1 MVNRSYLLHF
11 ARNVLQIQDALDVR
25 VDEIEELLIPNGMF
39 RIAGV
44 YGKGEYGIVFRV
56 ETTAR
61 FSGGEAARG
70 TYALKVAHFPAQEP
84 SPVLR
89 EFEIQKE
96 FAAHHMAPAVHL
108 VDTKVTTFRNQPV
121 RFVRALMDPIQS
133 TLYDALTSVGM
144 ARRLVR
150 ALRCLIHKKYILRY
164 PTPFM
169 HADMHLRN
177 IALLKDGKTLG
188 FIDFGLSVP
197 RPAYTQ
203 FLDGIPLLAHM
214 KYASRERHPT
224 PEAVE
229 ELFQHT
235 LKIYNELFHVELEAE
250 RLRRYPEGGFHYAA
264 RGVVLHSYAWSEDLT
279 RNRTRLPSEAL
290 VRYVFPFFELPAV
303 DEAI

>member
-1 MVNRSYLLHF
+1 MSRPLLSHF
-11 ARNVLQIQDALDVR
+11 VQNVLQIRDPLDVS

-39 RIAGV
+39 RITGV

-56 ETTAR
+56 ETTSG

-70 TYALKVAHFPAQEP
+70 TYALKVAHLPAQAT
-84 SPVLR
+84 SAVLR

-96 FAAHHMAPAVHL
+96 FAEYRMAPTVHL
-108 VDTKVTTFRNQPV
+108 VDTKVAQFRGQPV
-121 RFVRALMDPIQS
+121 RFVRALMDPIRS
-133 TLYDALTSVGM
+133 TLYDALTSVAM

-150 ALRCLIHKKYILRY
+150 ALRCLIHKKYILQY
-164 PTPFM
+164 PTPYM

-203 FLDGIPLLAHM
+203 FLDGIPLMAHM
-214 KYASRERHPT
+214 KFASQERHPV
-224 PEAVE
+224 PEAME
-229 ELFQHT
+229 ELLQST
-235 LKIYNELFHVELEAE
+235 LKIYNDLFQVQLEAE
-250 RLRRYPEGGFHYAA
+250 RLRRFPEGGFHYAA
-264 RGVVLHSYAWSEDLT
+264 RGVVLHSYAWTEDLT

-290 VRYVFPFFELPAV
+290 VRYIFPFFEVPAV
-303 DEAI
+303 RDN